1 MSKKDMILMGL
12 EACEKGACDMC
23 PYMEEARCQKQLV
36 KDAHMAIEE
45 KLEDKPEKRYTAME
59 IADATGYELST
70 IYYFMA
76 DSGVKYNPLGHTM
89 EEVWKIVGYSRVPT
103 TARMNEKRDVN
114 ANALELNILL
124 QLFAEGH
131 NGGAAANRYQS
142 AG

>member
-12 EACEKGACDMC
+12 VACEKGTCDMC
-23 PYMEEARCQKQLV
+23 PYIEEVRCQKQLL
-36 KDAHMAIEE
+36 KDARMEIED
-45 KLEDKPEKRYTAME
+45 KLEDEPEKRYTAEE
-59 IADATGYELST
+59 IAEATGYENGT

-76 DSGVKYNPLGHTM
+76 DSGVKYNPHGHTL

-103 TARMNEKRDVN
+103 AVRMNEKRDVN
-114 ANALELNILL
+114 ANARELNILL

-131 NGGAAANRYQS
+131 NGGAAVNRYQS